1 MNNVQE
7 LRFAS
12 QSIKQEIT
20 KTQKSYLEE
29 FNQLGMKIK
38 SLEHAAANYYH
49 MLAENQKLHNE
60 LQELKGYFP
69 PNNLEVTFYL

>member
-38 SLEHAAANYYH
+38 SLEYAAANYYH

-60 LQELKGYFP
+60 LQELKGYFFP
-69 PNNLEVTFYL
+69 Q